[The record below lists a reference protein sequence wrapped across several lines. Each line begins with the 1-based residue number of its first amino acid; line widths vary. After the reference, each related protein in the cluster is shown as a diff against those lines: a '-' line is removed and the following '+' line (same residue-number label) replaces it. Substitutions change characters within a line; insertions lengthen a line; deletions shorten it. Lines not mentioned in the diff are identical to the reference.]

1 MSRIAEANLPD
12 YGYPSSPGFRER
24 GGTSQEAA
32 EIMGNV
38 AGMRQ
43 AVLAIIR
50 THASTA
56 DEVAEKLGL
65 SVLSVRPRV
74 SELKRFGRIIHSGQR
89 RKNASGVN
97 AAVWMERRK

>member
-12 YGYPSSPGFRER
+12 YGYPSSAGFKER

-32 EIMGNV
+32 ENLGTV
-38 AGMRQ
+38 AGMRA
-43 AVLAIIR
+43 AVLAEIR
-50 THASTA
+50 RRPSTA

-65 SVLSVRPRV
+65 SVLSVRPRC
-74 SELKRFGRIIHSGQR
+74 SELRHFGRIVANGQR

-97 AAVWMERRK
+97 AAVWTVR